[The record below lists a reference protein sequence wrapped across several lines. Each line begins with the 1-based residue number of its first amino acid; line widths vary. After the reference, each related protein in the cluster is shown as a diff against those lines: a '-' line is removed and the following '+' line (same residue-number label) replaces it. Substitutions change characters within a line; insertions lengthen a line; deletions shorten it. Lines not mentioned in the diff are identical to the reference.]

1 MTGVHIYDPS
11 DTIIYRHTD
20 TLSGYAQARMA
31 EVLAE
36 RNAPDDV
43 PSHDETVLA
52 LIDRHTGER
61 VYTLPARELRIGG
74 LLLPR

>member
-20 TLSGYAQARMA
+20 
-31 EVLAE
+31 
-36 RNAPDDV
+36 DV
-43 PSHDETVLA
+43 PSHDDTVLA
-52 LIDRHTGER
+52 IIDRRTGER